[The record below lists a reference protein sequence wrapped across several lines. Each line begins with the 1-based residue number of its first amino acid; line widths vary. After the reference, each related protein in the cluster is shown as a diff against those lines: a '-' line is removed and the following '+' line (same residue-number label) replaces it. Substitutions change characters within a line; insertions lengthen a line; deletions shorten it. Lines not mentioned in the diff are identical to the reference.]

1 MSLDDL
7 DRRLLSALRAD
18 GRESVASLARRLQV
32 TRATVT
38 SRLDRLV
45 SSGVVLGFSV
55 RVRAQDDPDTI
66 RAVTLIAVEGRNADQ
81 VIAALRGI
89 PEIRALHSTNGAWD
103 LVAEISTDSLG
114 GFDRLL
120 GRIRGIP
127 GVVNSESSL
136 LLSSVV

>member
-45 SSGVVLGFSV
+45 SSGIVLGFSV

>member
-45 SSGVVLGFSV
+45 SSGIVLGFSV

-66 RAVTLIAVEGRNADQ
+66 RAVTLLAVEGRNADQ